1 MLLQNRV
8 DIGTSKMVVG
18 SWDNG
23 WTSKGWRTSLSS
35 FFIIQ
40 KMLEAS
46 SLDASSLEASSLE
59 ASSVEASSLEAR
71 SMVTTSF

>member
-8 DIGTSKMVVG
+8 DIGTSKNVVG

-46 SLDASSLEASSLE
+46 SLEASSLEASSL
-59 ASSVEASSLEAR
+59 EASSLEAR